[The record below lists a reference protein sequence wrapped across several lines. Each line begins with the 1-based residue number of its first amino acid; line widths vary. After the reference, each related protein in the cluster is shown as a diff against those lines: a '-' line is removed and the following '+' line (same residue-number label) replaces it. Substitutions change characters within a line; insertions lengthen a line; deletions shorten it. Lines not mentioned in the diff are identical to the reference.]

1 MSITFLFTMGLGN
14 DHMILVAPSPQDAQE
29 DDQKNTEGALVEE
42 NRSASVPT
50 TRTEETYIGGWQRRS
65 RDS

>member
-1 MSITFLFTMGLGN
+1 MGLEN
-14 DHMILVAPSPQDAQE
+14 DHTMLAAPTPRAARE
-29 DDQKNTEGALVEE
+29 DDQKNCEGALVEE

-50 TRTEETYIGGWQRRS
+50 TRTEETYIGGWQRGS